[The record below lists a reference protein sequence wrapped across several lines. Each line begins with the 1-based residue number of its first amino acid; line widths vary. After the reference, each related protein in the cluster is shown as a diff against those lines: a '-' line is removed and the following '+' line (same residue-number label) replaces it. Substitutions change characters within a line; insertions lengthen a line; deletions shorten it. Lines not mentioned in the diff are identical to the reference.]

1 MSATEQAFPPT
12 EVEVIEV
19 KTLPAATLI
28 RSAGAENYFR
38 ANGQLFQPLFR
49 YISRH
54 DIAMT
59 TPVEAHIEPGEMLFY
74 IGSDAAS
81 RPLPAERGVE
91 IVEYPERQ
99 VVSIGLRGGYS
110 EKQFE
115 EGKAALEAWLAQQ
128 SDWRALGEAR
138 AVYWHGPM
146 TPWFMRRAEV
156 HLSVERIPRT

>member
-1 MSATEQAFPPT
+1 MTATEQAFPPT
-12 EVEVIEV
+12 EVGVIEV

-38 ANGQLFQPLFR
+38 ANGRLFQPLFR
-49 YISRH
+49 YISQH

-74 IGSDAAS
+74 IGVDAAA
-81 RPLPAERGVE
+81 RPLPPARGVE
-91 IVEYPERQ
+91 IVEYPARQ

-110 EKQFE
+110 VEQFE
-115 EGKAALEAWLAQQ
+115 EGKAALTTWLAQQ
-128 SDWRALGEAR
+128 NDWRVIGEAR
-138 AVYWHGPM
+138 AIYWHGPR

-156 HLSVERIPRT
+156 HLPIERIPPS